1 MSKFCHSNLR
11 HIRGEIREVVLEF
24 QGLNRYEYFTQPSR
38 PQELLWAD
46 EGILFVIPYTHPWS
60 WMNEASVAYVNWLL
74 DELFRLLA
82 LDSATPIV
90 STGFSM
96 GGQEAIIYPMY
107 AGRPVAA
114 VMANSPVCDLKYHLT
129 ERDDLPRTILSAFIV
144 HSEGFD
150 RGVESRSPIHCIDR
164 LKDIPY
170 LIISGGMD
178 DQVNQDIHARRLVAL
193 MRERCMRVVHC
204 ESPTMRHWAIDDS
217 GILRRSLAF
226 IAGGYTDVAPGA
238 P

>member
-107 AGRPVAA
+107 ADRPVAA

-129 ERDDLPRTILSAFIV
+129 EPL
-144 HSEGFD
+144 
-150 RGVESRSPIHCIDR
+150 RGVRQGRREPLTDTLHRSAEGHPVSH
-164 LKDIPY
+164 
-170 LIISGGMD
+170 
-178 DQVNQDIHARRLVAL
+178 H
-193 MRERCMRVVHC
+193 
-204 ESPTMRHWAIDDS
+204 
-217 GILRRSLAF
+217 LRRH
-226 IAGGYTDVAPGA
+226 G
-238 P
+238 